1 MEKDKDLILEVKDL
15 QISFKTDHGILKAVR
30 NISFDLKR
38 GETLCIVGESGSGK
52 SVTSKA
58 IMGILAAN
66 SIVENGSIMYN
77 GENLLEVSEDE
88 FHRIRGHK
96 IGMIFQ
102 DPLSSLNPIVKIGK
116 QITEAMLINSN
127 KLKTMYDDIVAPDL
141 IAYKNLLERVK
152 IKINNK
158 KEHLKKDLAVLKE
171 QIKENPEKK
180 NELSLQMAE
189 LKDAYTKF
197 VNDLHQEAKDKLP
210 GLKVA
215 LKKKKVEAKKKVNEY
230 KNEALYVR
238 NSQLVKLKSKY
249 EEDKAQILSSC
260 TGNIAKEKLAE
271 LGKQYKLDVN
281 KVNEEYINKT
291 KITKSAAKKRALEIM
306 REVGIPLPEKRF
318 NQYPFEFSGGMR
330 QRIVIAIALTA
341 APEILICDEPTTA
354 LDVTIQAQ
362 ILELIKKIQKER
374 NIACIFITHDLGVV
388 ANMADRV
395 AVMYAGK
402 IVEYGLSEEIFFE
415 PKHPYT
421 WALLSSIPDVDSKE
435 RLDAIPGTPPN
446 MIYPPKG
453 DAFAARSKY
462 AMKIDFEQ
470 EPPYFKVSETHYA
483 ATWLLHPNAPAV
495 EMPKIVS
502 ERIKNALKGKKEVGS
517 NE

>member
-1 MEKDKDLILEVKDL
+1 MNKEKILEVKDL
-15 QISFKTDHGILKAVR
+15 KINFKTDNGIVQAVR
-30 NISFDLKR
+30 GVSFDLSK

-66 SIVENGSIMYN
+66 AIIGGGSIMYN

-102 DPLSSLNPIVKIGK
+102 DPLSSLNPIVRVGK
-116 QITEAMLINSN
+116 QITEAILINSN
-127 KLKTMYDDIVAPDL
+127 KLKIMYDNL
-141 IAYKNLLERVK
+141 ISEELTNYKNVIAKRAINIQREKDLFGIESAK
-152 IKINNK
+152 IKEQLSNKELSKEERQELNEKLVSLKNNK
-158 KEHLKKDLAVLKE
+158 VANIAK
-171 QIKENPEKK
+171 IKEDAAAKLP
-180 NELSLQMAE
+180 E
-189 LKDAYTKF
+189 LK
-197 VNDLHQEAKDKLP
+197 AKLDS
-210 GLKVA
+210 
-215 LKKKKVEAKKKVNEY
+215 KKVEAKNAVKEYKAKITEEY
-230 KNEALYVR
+230 KNNV
-238 NSQLVKLKSKY
+238 NSIKSQY
-249 EEDKAQILSSC
+249 NGDVL
-260 TGNIAKEKLAE
+260 KEKLLVE
-271 LGKQYKLDVN
+271 KEKYTDKL
-281 KVNEEYINKT
+281 KVT
-291 KITKSAAKKRALEIM
+291 KAAAKKRAIQIM
-306 REVGIPLPEKRF
+306 SEVGIPLPEKRF
-318 NQYPFEFSGGMR
+318 KQYPFEFSGGMR

-341 APEILICDEPTTA
+341 SPEILICDEPTTA

-362 ILELIKKIQKER
+362 ILELIKRIQKER

-402 IVEYGLSEEIFFE
+402 IVEYGKSEEIFFE

-435 RLDAIPGTPPN
+435 RLEAIPGTPPN

-453 DAFAARSKY
+453 DAFALRSKY
-462 AMKIDFEQ
+462 AMKIDFEK
-470 EPPYFKVSETHYA
+470 EPPYFKVSDTHYA
-483 ATWLLHPNAPAV
+483 ATWLLHPNAPKV

-502 ERIKNALKGKKEVGS
+502 ERIKNSLNELKEKEAGS

>member
-1 MEKDKDLILEVKDL
+1 MAQEKILEVKDL
-15 QISFKTDHGILKAVR
+15 VINFKTDAGILKAVR
-30 NISFDLKR
+30 GVSFDLSR

-66 SIVENGSIMYN
+66 AIVENGTIMYE

-88 FHRIRGHK
+88 FYKIRGHK

-102 DPLSSLNPIVKIGK
+102 DPLSSLNPIVRIGK

-127 KLKTMYDDIVAPDL
+127 KLKTMYDNLISKEL
-141 IAYKNLLERVK
+141 IAYKNAIAK
-152 IKINNK
+152 Y
-158 KEHLKKDLAVLKE
+158 
-171 QIKENPEKK
+171 QIKVNREKK
-180 NELSLQMAE
+180 NYTAEVETLKAKLASKETTAKEKQEIKEKIKALTTE
-189 LKDAYTKF
+189 LKT
-197 VNDLHQEAKDKLP
+197 
-210 GLKVA
+210 
-215 LKKKKVEAKKKVNEY
+215 
-230 KNEALYVR
+230 
-238 NSQLVKLKSKY
+238 
-249 EEDKAQILSSC
+249 
-260 TGNIAKEKLAE
+260 KLAE
-271 LGKQYKLDVN
+271 LKAKYLEKTAVLKVQLDEKKVVAKKEVAEYKVKVVGEYKEKVAEIKKAYLGKISGLSVQAKKEAVALYKEQLATA
-281 KVNEEYINKT
+281 KQEYIDKT
-291 KITKSAAKKRALEIM
+291 KISKAAAKKKALEIM
-306 REVGIPLPEKRF
+306 EEVGIPLPEKRF

-362 ILELIKKIQKER
+362 ILELIKKIQRER

-402 IVEYGLSEEIFFE
+402 IVEYGNSEEIFFD

-462 AMKIDFEQ
+462 AMQIDFEV
-470 EPPYFKVSETHYA
+470 EPPYFKVSDTHYA
-483 ATWLLHPNAPAV
+483 ATWLLHPDAPQV

-502 ERIKNALKGKKEVGS
+502 ERIKNALKGRGGNDSE
-517 NE
+517 